1 MNRLGRLSEEDLE
14 ERLHRR
20 RRRVRL
26 LGFFLVLFLALSL
39 FGERGLLQIYKM
51 QKTQAELQKEI
62 RRLERSIE
70 ALSREAQ
77 ALRDHPE
84 QLEELAREALGL
96 VRPGEIVYQ
105 FSPPKEPK
113 KVPP

>member
-1 MNRLGRLSEEDLE
+1 MNRSGRLSEGGLGEH
-14 ERLHRR
+14 LHRR
-20 RRRVRL
+20 KWRVRL
-26 LGFFLVLFLALSL
+26 LGLFLVVFLALSL

-51 QKTQAELQKEI
+51 QRVKAELQMEI

-77 ALRDHPE
+77 TLKDHPE
-84 QLEELAREALGL
+84 RLEELAREALGL

-113 KVPP
+113 KAPR